1 MSQKKGIFHVLLTC
15 DPKKRSPRSR
25 ARRRVSWPA
34 LQRSEKVRCFFA
46 IDDGWERPGRLL
58 TPWEAELLM
67 LANLCKFNPYG
78 SKHCLRRYLTLQIIP
93 QSHFLRRYDWIHR
106 EWWLMDLMVNYIQY
120 FMNMYNMY
128 GNHYRIHINNLYNNP
143 LIVIIII
150 IFIFNFMNMYNM
162 SVV

>member
-1 MSQKKGIFHVLLTC
+1 MSIYV
-15 DPKKRSPRSR
+15 PKKREYFTCF
-25 ARRRVSWPA
+25 WPVTQKTIPPVQSQA
-34 LQRSEKVRCFFA
+34 ASELAGVAAQWESFFLA

-58 TPWEAELLM
+58 APWEAELLM

-93 QSHFLRRYDWIHR
+93 QSHFLRRYGWIHR
-106 EWWLMDLMVNYIQY
+106 EWWLMDLMIYYIQY

-128 GNHYRIHINNLYNNP
+128 GNHYIIHINNLYNNP
-143 LIVIIII
+143 LIII
-150 IFIFNFMNMYNM
+150 NFMNMYNM

>member
-1 MSQKKGIFHVLLTC
+1 
-15 DPKKRSPRSR
+15 
-25 ARRRVSWPA
+25 
-34 LQRSEKVRCFFA
+34 
-46 IDDGWERPGRLL
+46 
-58 TPWEAELLM
+58 
-67 LANLCKFNPYG
+67 
-78 SKHCLRRYLTLQIIP
+78 
-93 QSHFLRRYDWIHR
+93 
-106 EWWLMDLMVNYIQY
+106 MDLMLNYIQY